1 MDFMDEKDF
10 IEKELVQILS
20 SRLLESKKQACNFLS
35 YIVTETLLGRGDKIT
50 QYAIAIDA
58 LGKPLD
64 FCPTESPAVRVEA
77 GRVRKLLEAYYASE
91 GQHSK
96 VRIVLPSGSYQPVF
110 EHVTPEAPTT
120 MPTLE
125 PKSIQSLG
133 PKIHISY
140 QDTALI
146 RDSALRGLV
155 YNMRSVLPMLLG
167 NFREVRIGLAQAN
180 AGQRR
185 QTDQLESAWRRHQ
198 ADFLL
203 QCTADVTD
211 TGFDLR
217 FILVHTQ
224 TREEVWAQT
233 LPLSLHHTQ
242 QTLEAI
248 FSQVIQ
254 ETFSLHRGVAMA
266 YWSRYWKSRDSIP
279 SHHQVLVEHVTFIQ
293 DSAGNANLQAFL
305 EACQTRTQRYHDDA
319 LAHLHYAV
327 LCLYAYM
334 LGDTSTPL
342 ETQWH
347 RLALRAL
354 ELNPGNA
361 LAHSIFALECFHR
374 GDREMGQMEIDIA
387 RQVNPSD
394 STSGHLMAVGLCAL
408 RQWELAFTLMR
419 DIAGLESG
427 HPDPRRTVPCLFYF
441 RRGEFARIATATPQY
456 TEIGGWETFGKLVNH
471 CRTDDCKGCIQTISQ
486 AVDKVIPH
494 GSALSNNRVWTNVQH
509 RLPQSSSARL
519 SDITLHNTTLQ

>member
-1 MDFMDEKDF
+1 MVEKDF
-10 IEKELVQILS
+10 IEKELEQILA
-20 SRLLESKKQACNFLS
+20 SRLLESKKQACNFLT
-35 YIVTETLLGRGDKIT
+35 YTVTETLAGRGEKIT

-58 LGKPLD
+58 LGKPTD

-96 VRIVLPSGSYQPVF
+96 VKIVLPSGSYQPVF
-110 EHVTPEAPTT
+110 EYGTPTPPTT
-120 MPTLE
+120 VQSFE

-133 PKIHISY
+133 PKVHISY

-146 RDSALRGLV
+146 RDPALRGLV
-155 YNMRSVLPMLLG
+155 YNMRSILPMTLG
-167 NFREVRIGLAQAN
+167 NFREVRIALARAS
-180 AGQRR
+180 AGKHP
-185 QTDQLESAWRRHQ
+185 QTDVLASAWRRHQ
-198 ADFLL
+198 AEFLL
-203 QCTADVTD
+203 QCTAEVTE
-211 TGFDLR
+211 TGFALR
-217 FILVHTQ
+217 FVLLHTL
-224 TREEVWAQT
+224 TREEVWSENAH
-233 LPLSLHHTQ
+233 LPLHHTQ

-248 FSQVIQ
+248 FSQLIQ

-266 YWSRYWKSRDSIP
+266 YWSRYWKNRDIIP
-279 SHHQVLVEHVTFIQ
+279 SHYQVLVEHVAFIQ
-293 DSAGNANLQAFL
+293 ETAGDTNLQAFL

-374 GDREMGQMEIDIA
+374 GDHEMGQVEIETA
-387 RQVNPSD
+387 RQVNPHD
-394 STSGHLMAVGLCAL
+394 ATGGHLMAVGLCAL

-419 DIAGLESG
+419 DIAGLESSY
-427 HPDPRRTVPCLFYF
+427 PDPRRTIPCLFYF
-441 RRGEFARIATATPQY
+441 RRGEFARIASATPQF
-456 TEIGGWETFGKLVNH
+456 TELGGWETFGKLANH
-471 CRTDDCKGCIQTISQ
+471 CRTDDCKGCIQTLSQ
-486 AVDKVIPH
+486 AVDKVSPQTTSLPNN
-494 GSALSNNRVWTNVQH
+494 SAWASVQQ
-509 RLPQSSSARL
+509 RLPPSSSARL
-519 SDITLHNTTLQ
+519 NDLALHNTALQ